1 MSQSAALLVLVSAF
15 LHAAWNG
22 VIKRDEDS
30 RSAGVAVLC
39 VAVLLAVAVVPF
51 ANRTAFPTPFGLRW
65 AIGAGLLEG
74 AYVVTLGLALAGGPG
89 PCSMQPGGSGH
100 NLDRRRVAMIP
111 HWEMILRITLAAF
124 LGGVIGFE
132 RYIHRRQAG
141 LRTHLIVAMASA
153 TFMVVSAHFMY
164 FQRYVAG
171 DLVSV
176 DSSRIAA
183 SVVAGVG
190 FLGGGSILRTGATVQ
205 GLTTAAGLWLVAAI
219 GLCAGSGMYPE
230 SVAVTVLGLVAL
242 TVLRVFEDK
251 KVIRR
256 RITLLFDSASG
267 SSSTLLAVIESEIG
281 RLHAKALD
289 LDYHL
294 NAAHKQATISFDL
307 LFPDSIDL
315 GKLVASFE
323 GFEGVREI
331 QVRVP

>member
-1 MSQSAALLVLVSAF
+1 ML
-15 LHAAWNG
+15 
-22 VIKRDEDS
+22 
-30 RSAGVAVLC
+30 
-39 VAVLLAVAVVPF
+39 
-51 ANRTAFPTPFGLRW
+51 T
-65 AIGAGLLEG
+65 
-74 AYVVTLGLALAGGPG
+74 
-89 PCSMQPGGSGH
+89 
-100 NLDRRRVAMIP
+100 

-132 RYIHRRQAG
+132 RDIHRRQAG
-141 LRTHLIVAMASA
+141 LRTHLIVAMASG
-153 TFMVVSAHFMY
+153 TFMIVSAHFMY

-230 SVAVTVLGLVAL
+230 SVAVTVLGLLAL

-251 KVIRR
+251 KVVRR
-256 RITLLFDSASG
+256 RIMLVFDTPSG
-267 SSSTLLAVIESEIG
+267 MSSTLLAAIASEVE
-281 RLHAKALD
+281 RLHAKAIE

-294 NAAHKQATISFDL
+294 DAAHKQTTVSFDL
-307 LFPDSIDL
+307 LFPDSLAL
-315 GKLVASFE
+315 GKLVAVFE
-323 GFEGVREI
+323 GIDRVREV
-331 QVRVP
+331 QVRIP